1 MFQPVQITDGVYY
14 VGVNDR
20 RKLLFEN
27 QFPVPY
33 GVSYNAYLICDEK
46 VALVD
51 TVDVGFSDLFLQKIE
66 SVIGNREI
74 DYLIIN
80 HMEPDHSGSI
90 RRIRERYPRIR
101 IVANAKTFDMLDG
114 YFGITDHLHEVKDS
128 SMLELGRHRLRFALT
143 PMVHWPETM
152 MTFDL
157 TDQILF
163 SGDAFGTFGALNGA
177 LIDETLDITPF
188 WNEMRR
194 YYACIVG
201 KYGVP
206 VQNAMAKLKDMEIQY
221 ICTTHGPVWHG
232 HIRHTLQLYDRW
244 SRYEAA
250 PGAVIAYG
258 SMYGNTE
265 QMAEA
270 IAEGVVRGGIKE
282 IVMYDTSHTDSSY
295 ILSDI
300 FQYSGFIVGSP
311 TYMGGILPQVESL
324 LHKIEVRGVK
334 NRTCAVFGSFT
345 WAGMAIKKIMPAME
359 AMKWEIIGSVEE
371 KQALKQGTYGDC
383 IALGKALAEKII
395 SQGTVIE
402 NTTLLP

>member
-1 MFQPVQITDGVYY
+1 MFQPVQITDSVYY

-33 GVSYNAYLICDEK
+33 GVSYNAYLVCDEE
-46 VALVD
+46 VALID
-51 TVDVGFSDLFLQKIE
+51 TVDVGFADLFLKKIE

-80 HMEPDHSGSI
+80 HMEPDHSGSVRFI
-90 RRIRERYPRIR
+90 KERYPRIR
-101 IVANAKTFDMLDG
+101 IVANAKTFDMLNG
-114 YFGITDHLHEVKDS
+114 YFGIIDHLHEVKDGD
-128 SMLELGRHRLRFALT
+128 MLELGRRRLRFALT

-152 MTFDL
+152 MTYDL
-157 TDQILF
+157 TDKVLF
-163 SGDAFGTFGALNGA
+163 SGDAFGTFGALNGG
-177 LIDETLDITPF
+177 LIDETMDISRF
-188 WNEMRR
+188 WDEMRR

-206 VQNAMAKLKDMEIQY
+206 VQNAMKKLKDTEMRY
-221 ICTTHGPVWHG
+221 ICTTHGPVWHE
-232 HIRHTLQLYDRW
+232 HIRQTLQLYDRW

-265 QMAEA
+265 QMAET
-270 IAEGVVRGGIKE
+270 IAEGVVKGGVKE
-282 IVMYDTSHTDSSY
+282 VAMYDTSHTDSSY

-324 LHKIEVRGVK
+324 LSKIEVRGIK

-345 WAGMAIKKIMPAME
+345 WAGTAIKKILPVME
-359 AMKWEIIGSVEE
+359 ALKWEITGSVEE
-371 KQALKQGTYGDC
+371 KQALKQEKYQDC
-383 IALGKALAEKII
+383 VTLGKTLAEKIL
-395 SQGTVIE
+395 SAE
-402 NTTLLP
+402 K

>member
-1 MFQPVQITDGVYY
+1 MMFQPVQITDGVYY

-20 RKLLFEN
+20 RKFLFEN

-33 GVSYNAYLICDEK
+33 GVSYNAYLICDK
-46 VALVD
+46 QVALVD
-51 TVDVGFSDLFLQKIE
+51 TVDIGFADLFLKKIE
-66 SVIGNREI
+66 SVIGNKEI

-90 RRIRERYPRIR
+90 RLIRERYPNIR
-101 IVANAKTFDMLDG
+101 IVANAKTFDMVNG
-114 YFGITDHLHEVKDS
+114 YFGITDHLLEVKDND
-128 SMLELGRHRLRFALT
+128 MLELGRHRLRFTLT

-152 MTFDL
+152 MTYDL
-157 TDQILF
+157 TDKILF
-163 SGDAFGTFGALNGA
+163 SGDAFGTFGALNGG
-177 LIDETLDITPF
+177 LIDETLDINPF
-188 WNEMRR
+188 RDEMRR

-206 VQNAMAKLKDMEIQY
+206 VQNAMAKLKDTDIQY

-232 HIRHTLQLYDRW
+232 HIRPTLQFYDRW
-244 SRYEAA
+244 SRYETD

-270 IAEGVVRGGIKE
+270 IAEGVVRGGIRE
-282 IVMYDTSHTDSSY
+282 IAMYDTSHTDSSY

-300 FQYSGFIVGSP
+300 FKYSGFIVGSP

-324 LHKIEVRGVK
+324 LHKIEVRGIK
-334 NRTCAVFGSFT
+334 NHTCAVFGSFT
-345 WAGMAIKKIMPAME
+345 WAGTAIKKILPAME
-359 AMKWEIIGSVEE
+359 ALKWDIIGSVEE
-371 KQALKQGTYGDC
+371 KQALKQEKYRDC
-383 IALGKALAEKII
+383 VALGKALAEKIL
-395 SQGTVIE
+395 STGKH
-402 NTTLLP
+402 

>member
-1 MFQPVQITDGVYY
+1 MFQPVQITDSVYY

-33 GVSYNAYLICDEK
+33 GVSYNAYLVCDEE
-46 VALVD
+46 VALID
-51 TVDVGFSDLFLQKIE
+51 TVDVGFADLFLKKIE

-80 HMEPDHSGSI
+80 HMEPDHSGSVRFI
-90 RRIRERYPRIR
+90 KERYPRIR
-101 IVANAKTFDMLDG
+101 IVANAKTFDMLNG
-114 YFGITDHLHEVKDS
+114 YFGIIDHLHEVKDGD
-128 SMLELGRHRLRFALT
+128 MLELGRRRLRFALT

-152 MTFDL
+152 MTYDL
-157 TDQILF
+157 TDKVLF
-163 SGDAFGTFGALNGA
+163 SGDAFGTFGALNGG
-177 LIDETLDITPF
+177 LIDETMDISRF
-188 WNEMRR
+188 WDEMRR

-206 VQNAMAKLKDMEIQY
+206 VQNAMKKLKDTEMRY
-221 ICTTHGPVWHG
+221 ICTTHGPVWHE
-232 HIRHTLQLYDRW
+232 HIRQTLQLYDRW

-265 QMAEA
+265 QMAET
-270 IAEGVVRGGIKE
+270 IAEGVVKGGVKE
-282 IVMYDTSHTDSSY
+282 VAMYDTSHTDSSY

-324 LHKIEVRGVK
+324 LSKIEVRGIK

-345 WAGMAIKKIMPAME
+345 WAGTAIKKILPAME
-359 AMKWEIIGSVEE
+359 ALKWEITGSVEE
-371 KQALKQGTYGDC
+371 KQALKQEKYQDC
-383 IALGKALAEKII
+383 VTLGKTLAEKIL
-395 SQGTVIE
+395 SAE
-402 NTTLLP
+402 K